1 VDGRRLVRIPRT
13 RFVLIAFALLVVTL
27 LVWQSRSIA
36 AFTPAEK
43 SIPESEAILKR
54 ASDMERLR
62 TDATEAF
69 EMRAAIKLYV
79 GKRTV
84 DGEYMLDW
92 SGPDHWQETLTLA
105 KFQRVRTGVAG
116 GYWQTRSM
124 DYQPQ
129 EVFDVDRLFDVPAIL
144 RLAPG
149 EVARKTQKRK
159 INKLDMSCVEVYL
172 NGYLT
177 RELCFDP
184 GSGLLLHAE
193 MAPLGTPF
201 EAPYIVDYSGKV
213 DFAGRTVPSVARFTR
228 TDQNAVE
235 IAITQLSA
243 ASTRNAPAQ
252 GAAPKAEFWA
262 SCEDAPPA
270 TISHY
275 VTPRYPDGAA
285 SLHIV
290 GVVSFYATIEPDGS
304 VSHLTTLD
312 TPSKMLEESARDAV
326 QKWKYTAPLCGS
338 TPARTESLIEVAFNQ
353 YR

>member
-1 VDGRRLVRIPRT
+1 MVRIPRI
-13 RFVLIAFALLVVTL
+13 RFVLVGFAFVVAAVAL
-27 LVWQSRSIA
+27 WQSQSVA
-36 AFTPAEK
+36 AFPPAEK

-54 ASDMERLR
+54 ASEMERLK

-69 EMRAAIKLYV
+69 QLRATIKLYI

-84 DGEYMLDW
+84 DGEYALDW
-92 SGPDHWQETLTLA
+92 FDPDRWQETLTLA
-105 KFQRVRTGVAG
+105 KFRRVRTGVAG

-149 EVARKTQKRK
+149 EVARKAQTRK
-159 INKLDMSCVEVYL
+159 INKLDMSCVEVYS
-172 NGYLT
+172 NGYLA

-184 GSGLLLHAE
+184 ASGLLLHAE
-193 MAPLGTPF
+193 LAPLGTPF
-201 EAPYIVDYSGKV
+201 ETPYILDYSGKV
-213 DFAGRTVPSVARFTR
+213 DFAGRALPRVARFTR
-228 TDQNAVE
+228 TDQDAVE
-235 IAITQLSA
+235 VAITQLSA
-243 ASTRNAPAQ
+243 ANAANMSAQ
-252 GAAPKAEFWA
+252 GAPPKAEFWP

-285 SLHIV
+285 ALHIM

-312 TPSKMLEESARDAV
+312 TPSKMLEESAREAV
-326 QKWKYTAPLCGS
+326 QKWKYTAPLCG
-338 TPARTESLIEVAFNQ
+338 TTRARTESLIEVAFNQ